1 MVHSQRKEIQ
11 NRLSRI
17 EGHVGGIRKMVNEER
32 DCAELLIQIAAVKA
46 ALDKVGK
53 IILEEHLESCLVE
66 AINSGDYVEQLQ
78 ALKEALSKIL

>member
-1 MVHSQRKEIQ
+1 
-11 NRLSRI
+11 
-17 EGHVGGIRKMVNEER
+17 MVNEER